1 MTTHQSATPRDLSLP
16 MAKVLNETVAE
27 LGDRLVCRQT
37 LAFAGYTD
45 IEISEHLDAAIRI
58 ARDIRAAEIERRS
71 STQWK

>member
-1 MTTHQSATPRDLSLP
+1 MVTDTSATPRNLSP
-16 MAKVLNETVAE
+16 VMARVLNETVAE

-58 ARDIRAAEIERRS
+58 ARDMRAAEIERRAN
-71 STQWK
+71 TQWK